1 MTMISKH
8 WGMHDLRTGFANVYS
23 PTITDDRV
31 DSFST
36 KREIYRG
43 LKELECLLK
52 DAGFKGWVSWTE
64 LTNPHIMKFLTKLK
78 SYPYGI
84 DLKRE
89 TIWFK
94 KEF

>member
-1 MTMISKH
+1 MNI
-8 WGMHDLRTGFANVYS
+8 YS
-23 PTITDDRV
+23 PTITENRV
-31 DSFST
+31 DSFT
-36 KREIYRG
+36 IQKEIY
-43 LKELECLLK
+43 KELKQLEGLLK
-52 DAGFKGWVSWTE
+52 DVGFKGWVSWTE

-78 SYPYGI
+78 AYPYGI